1 MTEKKTASVD
11 YKQAGVDIAAGEQ
24 AVKNIKG
31 RVRSTYNGECA
42 QRIG

>member
-24 AVKNIKG
+24 AVKNIKD
-31 RVRSTYNGECA
+31 RVRTTYNKNVLSELG
-42 QRIG
+42 